1 MPTPHRRAHLKT
13 RARYDFEDSRAE
25 TDMEE
30 IRACM
35 MLGETQLDTIL
46 VQVVCSMPTGAAAPL
61 CPPPWCFAASV
72 LTDAAALHVHVR
84 GRRRRNTLEPL

>member
-61 CPPPWCFAASV
+61 CRFSTNGCRCIACACARAAQTEH
-72 LTDAAALHVHVR
+72 LGTALKYHY
-84 GRRRRNTLEPL
+84 T